1 MNATTYFRAV
11 GGLAF
16 RNLAKVLTQ
25 PALFLPSLLM
35 PVFFF
40 VAFAGGLSAISN
52 VPGFDYPAG
61 YTAFQFVFVLLQS
74 AAFAGVFTGF
84 SIAADFEFGMGPRLM
99 LATPQRSAI
108 ILGYVITALAR
119 ALIVFTLLTVI
130 ALIAG
135 MDVIGSGTDLAG
147 LYLFALGVNLTASL
161 FATGVALKLRTM
173 QATPAMQMPMFLF
186 LMLAPVYVP
195 RELITGWVHTAS
207 GFDPLTPILTQGRN
221 LLAGQTADV
230 ALVVA
235 VIAGLIAVMG
245 FWAMR
250 GLRSA
255 EAAG

>member
-1 MNATTYFRAV
+1 MNATTYLRAA
-11 GGLAF
+11 GGLAY
-16 RNLAKVLTQ
+16 RNLSKVLTQ

-84 SIAADFEFGMGPRLM
+84 SIAADFEFGMGSRLM
-99 LATPQRSAI
+99 LATPQRTAI
-108 ILGYVITALAR
+108 IFGYVITALAR
-119 ALIVFTLLTVI
+119 ALIVFALLTVI
-130 ALIAG
+130 ALAAG
-135 MDVIGSGTDLAG
+135 MDVIGSGTDVFG

-161 FATGVALKLRTM
+161 FAAGVALRLRTM
-173 QATPAMQMPMFLF
+173 QATPLMQMPMFLF

-221 LLAGQTADV
+221 LLAGQTADI
-230 ALVVA
+230 ALVAV
-235 VIAGLIAVMG
+235 VIAGLLAVMS
-245 FWAMR
+245 FFALR
-250 GLRSA
+250 GMRSA

>member
-1 MNATTYFRAV
+1 MNATAYLRAAF
-11 GGLAF
+11 GLAF
-16 RNLAKVLTQ
+16 RNLSKVLTQ

-40 VAFAGGLSAISN
+40 VAFAGGLSAIAN
-52 VPGFDYPAG
+52 VPGFDYPPG

-84 SIAADFEFGMGPRLM
+84 SIAADWQFGFGGRMM
-99 LATPQRSAI
+99 LATPHRTAL
-108 ILGYVITALAR
+108 ILGYVVTAMVR
-119 ALIVFTLLTVI
+119 AVLVFAILTVI
-130 ALIAG
+130 ALVAG
-135 MDVIGSGTDLAG
+135 MDVIGDGSDLVG
-147 LYLFALGVNLTASL
+147 LYLFALGVNLVASL
-161 FATGVALKLRTM
+161 FAAGVALKLRTM

-221 LLAGQTADV
+221 LLAGQTADL
-230 ALVVA
+230 ALVAV
-235 VIAGLIAVMG
+235 VIAGMLALMG
-245 FWAMR
+245 FFALR

>member
-1 MNATTYFRAV
+1 MNATAFFRAA

-16 RNLAKVLTQ
+16 RNLSKVLTQ

-99 LATPQRSAI
+99 MATPQRSAI
-108 ILGYVITALAR
+108 ILGYVVTALAR

-130 ALIAG
+130 ALVAG

-161 FATGVALKLRTM
+161 FAAGVALKLRTM

-221 LLAGQTADV
+221 LLAGQTADI
-230 ALVVA
+230 ALVIA

>member
-1 MNATTYFRAV
+1 MNATGYFRAAR
-11 GGLAF
+11 GLAF
-16 RNLAKVLTQ
+16 RNLSKVLTQ

-99 LATPQRSAI
+99 MATPNRTAI
-108 ILGYVITALAR
+108 ILGYVITAVVR
-119 ALIVFTLLTVI
+119 AILVFAILTAI
-130 ALIAG
+130 ALAAG
-135 MDVIGSGTDLAG
+135 MDVLGGASHLVG
-147 LYLFALGVNLTASL
+147 LYAFALGVNLVASL

-221 LLAGQTADV
+221 LLAGQTADIGI
-230 ALVVA
+230 VVA
-235 VIAGLIAVMG
+235 VIAGMFALML
-245 FWAMR
+245 FFAMR

>member
-1 MNATTYFRAV
+1 MNATTYLRAAC
-11 GGLAF
+11 GLAF

-40 VAFAGGLSAISN
+40 VAFAGGLSAISK

-84 SIAADFEFGMGPRLM
+84 SIAADFEFGMGSRLM
-99 LATPQRSAI
+99 LATPQRTAI
-108 ILGYVITALAR
+108 IFGYVVTALVR
-119 ALIVFTLLTVI
+119 ALLVFAILTVI
-130 ALIAG
+130 ALAAG
-135 MDVIGSGTDLAG
+135 MDVIGNGTDVFG

-161 FATGVALKLRTM
+161 FAAGVALRLRTM
-173 QATPAMQMPMFLF
+173 QATPLMQMPMFLF

-207 GFDPLTPILTQGRN
+207 GFDPLTPILTQGRD
-221 LLAGQTADV
+221 LLAGQTADI
-230 ALVVA
+230 ALVAV
-235 VIAGLIAVMG
+235 VIAGLLAVMS
-245 FWAMR
+245 FFALR
-250 GLRSA
+250 GMRSA

>member
-130 ALIAG
+130 ALVAG